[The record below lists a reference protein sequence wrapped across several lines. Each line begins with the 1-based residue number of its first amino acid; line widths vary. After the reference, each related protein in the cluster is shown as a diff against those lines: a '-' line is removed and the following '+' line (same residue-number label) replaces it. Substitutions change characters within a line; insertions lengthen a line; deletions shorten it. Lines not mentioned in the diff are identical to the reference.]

1 MEALYAAVAAHEIDP
16 YEAAD
21 RALESLLGHAG

>member
-1 MEALYAAVAAHEIDP
+1 VVAELAAGAIDP

-21 RALESLLGHAG
+21 RLLGGLLPEA